1 MVYSFA
7 CSENEDPLV
16 YRFTEQMKRGLKFS
30 SSIWKV
36 YWQGEL
42 HIKYMH
48 LGINFISHCFIL
60 IASTLHL

>member
-42 HIKYMH
+42 HIKYMT
-48 LGINFISHCFIL
+48 LELALSV
-60 IASTLHL
+60 IASFESMTIIL